1 MDISC
6 VDTIE
11 KQKLIFDVLKDV
23 RDYYRDDFDKG
34 LDETSKTID
43 LILQE
48 YEKQRN
54 FTRQDF
60 DGGIEK
66 ASSSIDSVLNQIQS
80 FILDKYD
87 FILIVNLQC
96 RLERMDPAWKEG
108 SLVPFFQACI
118 VNVITIF
125 NMLT

>member
-1 MDISC
+1 MH
-6 VDTIE
+6 
-11 KQKLIFDVLKDV
+11 KRKLKRIFDFLKEV
-23 RDYYRDDFDKG
+23 RDYSDDFDKG

-96 RLERMDPAWKEG
+96 RLERMDPGKKAVWSHSFKPA
-108 SLVPFFQACI
+108 L
-118 VNVITIF
+118 
-125 NMLT
+125 